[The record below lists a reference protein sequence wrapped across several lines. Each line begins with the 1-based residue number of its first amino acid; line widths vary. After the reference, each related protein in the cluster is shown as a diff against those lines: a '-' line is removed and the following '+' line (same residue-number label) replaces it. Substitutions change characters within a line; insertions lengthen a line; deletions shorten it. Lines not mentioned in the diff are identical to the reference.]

1 MVVTKAPPS
10 LLYMVKQV
18 ELVVRSRLD
27 ELLKPTGITALQYTS
42 LTVLERHDG
51 LSAAQLARD
60 SFVTA
65 QSVAD
70 VIRSL
75 ETRGLVR
82 RERNPRNRRE
92 LLILLTES
100 GRDLLARHA
109 EPVRELEERMV
120 RDLTAHQTDQFRQ
133 ALSKAWQRCPEHWTG
148 ATRPSNRRH
157 MSIEHAEIHSNEGNL
172 LGGERLGGLQPH
184 TAASTLTERRHPGPR

>member
-1 MVVTKAPPS
+1 MLYAEPMSDSQATKTSPS

-18 ELVVRSRLD
+18 ELVVRSHLD
-27 ELLKPTGITALQYTS
+27 ELVKPAGITALQYTA

-65 QSVAD
+65 QSIAD
-70 VIRSL
+70 LVRSL
-75 ETRGLVR
+75 ENRGLVR

-92 LLILLTES
+92 LLILLTDA
-100 GRDLLARHA
+100 GRRLLEQHA

-120 RDLTAHQTDQFRQ
+120 RDLTAHQTEQFRQ
-133 ALSKAWQRCPEHWTG
+133 SLSKAW
-148 ATRPSNRRH
+148 
-157 MSIEHAEIHSNEGNL
+157 HALS
-172 LGGERLGGLQPH
+172 
-184 TAASTLTERRHPGPR
+184 

>member
-1 MVVTKAPPS
+1 MVGTKAPPS

-27 ELLKPTGITALQYTS
+27 ELVRPAGITALQYTS

-70 VIRSL
+70 LVRSL
-75 ETRGLVR
+75 ENRGLVR

-92 LLILLTES
+92 LLILLTGE
-100 GRDLLARHA
+100 GRELLARYA
-109 EPVRELEERMV
+109 EPMRDLEERMIS
-120 RDLTAHQTDQFRQ
+120 DLTAHQADQFRQ
-133 ALSKAWQRCPEHWTG
+133 ALSKTW
-148 ATRPSNRRH
+148 
-157 MSIEHAEIHSNEGNL
+157 HALS
-172 LGGERLGGLQPH
+172 
-184 TAASTLTERRHPGPR
+184 

>member
-1 MVVTKAPPS
+1 MLDTQVTKAPPS

-18 ELVVRSRLD
+18 ELVVRSHLD
-27 ELLKPTGITALQYTS
+27 ELVRPSGITALQYTA

-65 QSVAD
+65 QSIAD
-70 VIRSL
+70 LVRSL

-92 LLILLTES
+92 LLILLTEEA
-100 GRDLLARHA
+100 RALLDRHA
-109 EPVRELEERMV
+109 GPVRELEVRMV
-120 RDLTAHQTDQFRQ
+120 RDLTAHQTEQFRQ
-133 ALSKAWQRCPEHWTG
+133 ALTRAW
-148 ATRPSNRRH
+148 
-157 MSIEHAEIHSNEGNL
+157 HALS
-172 LGGERLGGLQPH
+172 
-184 TAASTLTERRHPGPR
+184 

>member
-1 MVVTKAPPS
+1 MLDSQVTKAAPS

-18 ELVVRSRLD
+18 ELVARSRLD
-27 ELLKPTGITALQYTS
+27 ELVRPSGITALQYTA

-65 QSVAD
+65 QSTAD
-70 VIRSL
+70 LVRSL
-75 ETRGLVR
+75 ENRGLVH

-92 LLILLTES
+92 LLILLTDA
-100 GRDLLARHA
+100 GRELLAQHE

-120 RDLTAHQTDQFRQ
+120 RDLTRHQTQQFREALTKAWH
-133 ALSKAWQRCPEHWTG
+133 ALS
-148 ATRPSNRRH
+148 
-157 MSIEHAEIHSNEGNL
+157 
-172 LGGERLGGLQPH
+172 
-184 TAASTLTERRHPGPR
+184 

>member
-18 ELVVRSRLD
+18 ELVVRSHLD

-70 VIRSL
+70 VVRAL

-133 ALSKAWQRCPEHWTG
+133 ALSKAWQ
-148 ATRPSNRRH
+148 ALS
-157 MSIEHAEIHSNEGNL
+157 
-172 LGGERLGGLQPH
+172 
-184 TAASTLTERRHPGPR
+184 

>member
-1 MVVTKAPPS
+1 MVGTKAPPS

-27 ELLKPTGITALQYTS
+27 ELVKPAGITALQYTS

-65 QSVAD
+65 QSTAD
-70 VIRSL
+70 LVRSL
-75 ETRGLVR
+75 ENRGLVR

-92 LLILLTES
+92 LLILLTDE
-100 GRDLLARHA
+100 GRELLARYA
-109 EPVRELEERMV
+109 DPVRDLEERMI
-120 RDLTAHQTDQFRQ
+120 RELTAHQAEQFRQ
-133 ALSKAWQRCPEHWTG
+133 ALSKAWQ
-148 ATRPSNRRH
+148 ALS
-157 MSIEHAEIHSNEGNL
+157 
-172 LGGERLGGLQPH
+172 
-184 TAASTLTERRHPGPR
+184 

>member
-1 MVVTKAPPS
+1 MLDTQVTKASPS

-18 ELVVRSRLD
+18 ELVVRSHLD
-27 ELLKPTGITALQYTS
+27 ELVRPSGITALQYTA

-65 QSVAD
+65 QSIAD
-70 VIRSL
+70 LVRSL

-92 LLILLTES
+92 LLILLTDA
-100 GRDLLARHA
+100 GRELLARH
-109 EPVRELEERMV
+109 EEQVRELEERMV
-120 RDLTAHQTDQFRQ
+120 RDLTAHQAQQFRQ
-133 ALSKAWQRCPEHWTG
+133 ALSKAW
-148 ATRPSNRRH
+148 
-157 MSIEHAEIHSNEGNL
+157 HALS
-172 LGGERLGGLQPH
+172 
-184 TAASTLTERRHPGPR
+184 

>member
-1 MVVTKAPPS
+1 MLDTQATKAPPS

-18 ELVVRSRLD
+18 ELVVRSHLD
-27 ELLKPTGITALQYTS
+27 ELVRPSGITALQYTA

-65 QSVAD
+65 QSIAD
-70 VIRSL
+70 LVRSL
-75 ETRGLVR
+75 ENRELVR

-92 LLILLTES
+92 LLILLTDA
-100 GRDLLARHA
+100 GRALLARHE

-120 RDLTAHQTDQFRQ
+120 RELTAHQTEQFRQ
-133 ALSKAWQRCPEHWTG
+133 ALSRAW
-148 ATRPSNRRH
+148 
-157 MSIEHAEIHSNEGNL
+157 HALS
-172 LGGERLGGLQPH
+172 
-184 TAASTLTERRHPGPR
+184 

>member
-1 MVVTKAPPS
+1 MAEPQAGSLIGVHTTKAAPS

-27 ELLKPTGITALQYTS
+27 ELVRPHGITALQYTA

-65 QSVAD
+65 QSIAD
-70 VIRSL
+70 LVRSL
-75 ETRGLVR
+75 EGRGLIR

-92 LLILLTES
+92 LLILLTGE
-100 GRDLLARHA
+100 GRALLTACA
-109 EPVRELEERMV
+109 GPVRELEERMV
-120 RDLTAHQTDQFRQ
+120 AQLTAHQSEQFRQ
-133 ALSKAWQRCPEHWTG
+133 SLTKAWQ
-148 ATRPSNRRH
+148 ALS
-157 MSIEHAEIHSNEGNL
+157 
-172 LGGERLGGLQPH
+172 
-184 TAASTLTERRHPGPR
+184 

>member
-1 MVVTKAPPS
+1 MVGTQATSQPTKAPPS

-18 ELVVRSRLD
+18 ELVVRSHLD
-27 ELLKPTGITALQYTS
+27 ELVKPYGITALQYTA

-65 QSVAD
+65 QSIAD
-70 VIRSL
+70 LVRSL
-75 ETRGLVR
+75 EGRGLIR

-92 LLILLTES
+92 LLILLTGE
-100 GRDLLARHA
+100 GRELLTDCA

-120 RDLTAHQTDQFRQ
+120 RELTAHQSEQFRQ
-133 ALSKAWQRCPEHWTG
+133 ALTKAW
-148 ATRPSNRRH
+148 
-157 MSIEHAEIHSNEGNL
+157 HALS
-172 LGGERLGGLQPH
+172 
-184 TAASTLTERRHPGPR
+184 